1 MSGFSFVSRNSNP
14 NKQGGISMKGSKK
27 GLILTL
33 VLVVISSMMV
43 SASLT
48 REIEPLPL
56 WEKESTREAHRI
68 IVMSDLHLGV
78 DDSFSETVKNKD
90 LIAEFLERLVISDID
105 ELVIA
110 GDLLDEWFVPIS
122 YEPHY
127 DLGAFFERVAENNA
141 SIVAAFEKIIQSG
154 ITVVYVPG
162 NHDLLLDEETLAK
175 LIPGIVQARDVDGL
189 GTYRTGMRSEIVIE
203 HGHRYDSFCAPD
215 TLSNKEITGDYP
227 SFLPPGYFFTRIA
240 STSVVE
246 GKSAPQKDFPKIE
259 APSKEDADQLDAY
272 TYYSV
277 WLWAMTTFPIKAD
290 FDEKAIYVGVNG
302 YDNSFSLSD
311 LLPTVQDDGSISAVL
326 YANAQ
331 RRWDEVQQI
340 NKVAT
345 KNSYSEATVGAID
358 HTFFDKQAVKQ
369 YFDLDSTV
377 DVVVFGHSHVPLV
390 NRYENE
396 YDKEK
401 VYANSGTWIDENLI
415 GLERCFVVIESGEQF
430 TDVRLMEY
438 HADGTISNTEE
449 K

>member
-1 MSGFSFVSRNSNP
+1 
-14 NKQGGISMKGSKK
+14 MKGSKK
-27 GLILTL
+27 GFVLTL
-33 VLVVISSMMV
+33 VLVVISSMV
-43 SASLT
+43 ISASLT

-56 WEKESTREAHRI
+56 WEKESTRETHRI

-272 TYYSV
+272 TYFSV

-290 FDEKAIYVGVNG
+290 FEEKAIYVGVNG

-449 K
+449 E

>member
-1 MSGFSFVSRNSNP
+1 V
-14 NKQGGISMKGSKK
+14 KGSKK
-27 GLILTL
+27 GFVFVLIL
-33 VLVVISSMMV
+33 VFFSSMMI

-56 WEKESTREAHRI
+56 WEKESAHEAQRI
-68 IVMSDLHLGV
+68 IVVSDLHLGV

-90 LIAEFLERLVISDID
+90 LLTEFLERLVISDID

-110 GDLLDEWFVPIS
+110 GDMLDEWFVPIS
-122 YEPHY
+122 YEPHN
-127 DLGAFFERVAENNA
+127 DLGAFFEKVAENNA

-154 ITVVYVPG
+154 VVVAYVPG

-203 HGHRYDSFCAPD
+203 HGHRYDTFCAPD
-215 TLSNKEITGDYP
+215 TLSNKEMTGDYP

-246 GKSAPQKDFPKIE
+246 GKSAPDKNLPRIE

-272 TYYSV
+272 TYYNI

-331 RRWDEVQQI
+331 RRWDEVQQ
-340 NKVAT
+340 NNRVAV
-345 KNSYSEATVGAID
+345 KNPYSKATAGAID
-358 HTFFDKQAVKQ
+358 HTFFDEQAVKQ
-369 YFDLDSTV
+369 YFDLDPTV

-415 GLERCFVVIESGEQF
+415 GLERCFVVIESGKQF

-438 HADGTISNTEE
+438 HADGTISNTEQ

>member
-1 MSGFSFVSRNSNP
+1 MHGFRVRFV
-14 NKQGGISMKGSKK
+14 
-27 GLILTL
+27 LTL
-33 VLVVISSMMV
+33 VLMIALSVVG
-43 SASLT
+43 SASLV

-56 WEKESTREAHRI
+56 WEKESTHEAYRI
-68 IVMSDLHLGV
+68 VVISDLHLGV

-105 ELVIA
+105 ELVVA
-110 GDLLDEWFVPIS
+110 GDMLDEWFVPIS
-122 YEPHY
+122 YEPHN
-127 DLGAFFERVAENNA
+127 DLGAFFEQVAENNA
-141 SIVAAFEKIIQSG
+141 LIVAAFKKIIQSG
-154 ITVVYVPG
+154 IVVAYVPG
-162 NHDLLLDEETLAK
+162 NHDLLLDEETLTN
-175 LIPGIVQARDVDGL
+175 LIPGIVQARDVNGL
-189 GTYRTGMRSEIVIE
+189 GTYRTGVRSEIVIE

-240 STSVVE
+240 STSVAE
-246 GKSAPQKDFPKIE
+246 GKSAPQKEFPKIE
-259 APSKEDADQLDAY
+259 APSKEDVEQVNAY
-272 TYYSV
+272 TYYNV
-277 WLWAMTTFPIKAD
+277 WLWAMTTFPIKAE

-311 LLPTVQDDGSISAVL
+311 LFPKVQYDGSISAVL

-331 RRWDEVQQI
+331 RRWDEVQQ
-340 NKVAT
+340 NNRVAS
-345 KNSYSEATVGAID
+345 KNPYSEATVGAVD

-369 YFDLDSTV
+369 YFDLDPTV
-377 DVVVFGHSHVPLV
+377 DVVVFGHSHVPV
-390 NRYENE
+390 IDRYVEG

>member
-1 MSGFSFVSRNSNP
+1 
-14 NKQGGISMKGSKK
+14 MKGSKK
-27 GLILTL
+27 GFVLTL
-33 VLVVISSMMV
+33 VLVVISSMV
-43 SASLT
+43 ISASLT

-56 WEKESTREAHRI
+56 WEKESTRETHRI
-68 IVMSDLHLGV
+68 IVISDLHLGV

-90 LIAEFLERLVISDID
+90 LLTEFLERLVISDID

-272 TYYSV
+272 TYFSV

-290 FDEKAIYVGVNG
+290 FEEKAIYVGVNG

-449 K
+449 E

>member
-1 MSGFSFVSRNSNP
+1 
-14 NKQGGISMKGSKK
+14 MKGSKK
-27 GLILTL
+27 GFVFVL
-33 VLVVISSMMV
+33 VLVFFSSMMI
-43 SASLT
+43 SANPT
-48 REIEPLPL
+48 KEIEPLPL
-56 WEKESTREAHRI
+56 WEKESAHEAQRI
-68 IVMSDLHLGV
+68 IVVSDLHLGV

-90 LIAEFLERLVISDID
+90 LLTEFLERLVISDID

-110 GDLLDEWFVPIS
+110 GDMLDEWFVPIS
-122 YEPHY
+122 YEPHN
-127 DLGAFFERVAENNA
+127 DLGAFFEKVAENNA

-154 ITVVYVPG
+154 VVVAYVPG

-203 HGHRYDSFCAPD
+203 HGHRYDTFCAPD
-215 TLSNKEITGDYP
+215 TLSNKEMTGDYP

-246 GKSAPQKDFPKIE
+246 GKSAPDKNLPRIE

-272 TYYSV
+272 TYYNI

-331 RRWDEVQQI
+331 RRWDEVQQ
-340 NKVAT
+340 NNRVAV
-345 KNSYSEATVGAID
+345 KNPYSKATAGAID
-358 HTFFDKQAVKQ
+358 HTFFDEQAVKQ
-369 YFDLDSTV
+369 YFDLDPTV

-415 GLERCFVVIESGEQF
+415 GLERCFVVIESGKQF

-438 HADGTISNTEE
+438 HADGTISNTEQ

>member
-1 MSGFSFVSRNSNP
+1 
-14 NKQGGISMKGSKK
+14 MKGSKK

-259 APSKEDADQLDAY
+259 APSKEDGDQLDAY

>member
-1 MSGFSFVSRNSNP
+1 
-14 NKQGGISMKGSKK
+14 MKGSKK
-27 GLILTL
+27 GFVFVLIL
-33 VLVVISSMMV
+33 VFFSSMMI

-56 WEKESTREAHRI
+56 WEKESAHEAQRI
-68 IVMSDLHLGV
+68 IVVSDLHLGV

-90 LIAEFLERLVISDID
+90 LLTEFLERLVISDID

-110 GDLLDEWFVPIS
+110 GDMLDEWFVPIS
-122 YEPHY
+122 YEPHN
-127 DLGAFFERVAENNA
+127 DLGAFFEKVAENNA

-154 ITVVYVPG
+154 VVVAYVPG

-189 GTYRTGMRSEIVIE
+189 GTYRTGIRSEIVIE
-203 HGHRYDSFCAPD
+203 HGHRYDTFCAPD
-215 TLSNKEITGDYP
+215 ILSNKEMTGDYP

-246 GKSAPQKDFPKIE
+246 GKSAPDKNLPRIE

-272 TYYSV
+272 TYYNI

-331 RRWDEVQQI
+331 RRWDEVQQ
-340 NKVAT
+340 NNRVAV
-345 KNSYSEATVGAID
+345 KNPYSKATAGAID
-358 HTFFDKQAVKQ
+358 HTFFDEQAVKQ
-369 YFDLDSTV
+369 YFDLDPTV

-415 GLERCFVVIESGEQF
+415 GLERCFVVIESGKQF

-438 HADGTISNTEE
+438 HADGTISNTEQ

>member
-1 MSGFSFVSRNSNP
+1 
-14 NKQGGISMKGSKK
+14 MKGSKK
-27 GLILTL
+27 GFVLTL
-33 VLVVISSMMV
+33 VLVVISSMV
-43 SASLT
+43 ISASLT

-56 WEKESTREAHRI
+56 WEKESTRETHRI
-68 IVMSDLHLGV
+68 IVISDLHLGV

-272 TYYSV
+272 TYFSV

-290 FDEKAIYVGVNG
+290 FEEKAIYVGVNG

-449 K
+449 E

>member
-1 MSGFSFVSRNSNP
+1 V
-14 NKQGGISMKGSKK
+14 KGSKK
-27 GLILTL
+27 GFVFVLIL
-33 VLVVISSMMV
+33 VFFSSMMI

-56 WEKESTREAHRI
+56 WEKESAHEAQRI
-68 IVMSDLHLGV
+68 IVVSDLHLGV
-78 DDSFSETVKNKD
+78 DDNFSETVENKD
-90 LIAEFLERLVISDID
+90 LLTEFLERLLISDID
-105 ELVIA
+105 VLVVA
-110 GDLLDEWFVPIS
+110 GDMLDEWFVPIS
-122 YEPHY
+122 YEPHN
-127 DLGAFFERVAENNA
+127 DLGAFFERVAENNV

-154 ITVVYVPG
+154 VVVAYVPG

-203 HGHRYDSFCAPD
+203 HGHRYDTFCAPD

-246 GKSAPQKDFPKIE
+246 GKSAPDKDLPRIE

-272 TYYSV
+272 TYYNI

-326 YANAQ
+326 YANVQ

-340 NKVAT
+340 NRVAV
-345 KNSYSEATVGAID
+345 KNPYSKATAGAID
-358 HTFFDKQAVKQ
+358 HTFFDEQAVKQ
-369 YFDLDSTV
+369 YFDLDPTV

-415 GLERCFVVIESGEQF
+415 GLERCFVVIESGKQF

-438 HADGTISNTEE
+438 HADGTISNTEQ

>member
-1 MSGFSFVSRNSNP
+1 
-14 NKQGGISMKGSKK
+14 MKGSKK
-27 GLILTL
+27 GFVLTL
-33 VLVVISSMMV
+33 VLVVISSMV
-43 SASLT
+43 ISASLT

-56 WEKESTREAHRI
+56 WEKESTRETHRI

-272 TYYSV
+272 TYFSV

-290 FDEKAIYVGVNG
+290 FEEKAIYVGVNG

>member
-1 MSGFSFVSRNSNP
+1 
-14 NKQGGISMKGSKK
+14 MKGSKK
-27 GLILTL
+27 GFVFVLIL
-33 VLVVISSMMV
+33 VFFSSMMI

-56 WEKESTREAHRI
+56 WEKESAHEAQRI
-68 IVMSDLHLGV
+68 IVVSDLHLGV

-90 LIAEFLERLVISDID
+90 LLTEFLERLVISDID

-110 GDLLDEWFVPIS
+110 GDMLDEWFVPIS
-122 YEPHY
+122 YEPHN
-127 DLGAFFERVAENNA
+127 DLGAFFEKVAENNA

-154 ITVVYVPG
+154 VVVAYVPG

-203 HGHRYDSFCAPD
+203 HGHRYDTFCAPD
-215 TLSNKEITGDYP
+215 TLSNKEMTGDYP

-246 GKSAPQKDFPKIE
+246 GKSAPDKDLPRIE

-272 TYYSV
+272 TYYNI

-331 RRWDEVQQI
+331 RRWDEVQQ
-340 NKVAT
+340 NNRVAV
-345 KNSYSEATVGAID
+345 KNPYSKATAGAID
-358 HTFFDKQAVKQ
+358 HTFFDEQAVKQ

-415 GLERCFVVIESGEQF
+415 GLERCFVVIESGKQF

-438 HADGTISNTEE
+438 HADGTISNTEQ

>member
-1 MSGFSFVSRNSNP
+1 M
-14 NKQGGISMKGSKK
+14 
-27 GLILTL
+27 
-33 VLVVISSMMV
+33 
-43 SASLT
+43 
-48 REIEPLPL
+48 
-56 WEKESTREAHRI
+56 
-68 IVMSDLHLGV
+68 
-78 DDSFSETVKNKD
+78 
-90 LIAEFLERLVISDID
+90 
-105 ELVIA
+105 
-110 GDLLDEWFVPIS
+110 
-122 YEPHY
+122 
-127 DLGAFFERVAENNA
+127 
-141 SIVAAFEKIIQSG
+141 
-154 ITVVYVPG
+154 
-162 NHDLLLDEETLAK
+162 
-175 LIPGIVQARDVDGL
+175 
-189 GTYRTGMRSEIVIE
+189 
-203 HGHRYDSFCAPD
+203 
-215 TLSNKEITGDYP
+215 TGDYP

-246 GKSAPQKDFPKIE
+246 GKSAPDKNLPRIE

-272 TYYSV
+272 TYYNI

-331 RRWDEVQQI
+331 RRWDEVQQ
-340 NKVAT
+340 NNRVAV
-345 KNSYSEATVGAID
+345 KNPYSKATAGAID
-358 HTFFDKQAVKQ
+358 HTFFDEQAVKQ
-369 YFDLDSTV
+369 YFDLDPTV

-415 GLERCFVVIESGEQF
+415 GLERCFVVIESGKQF

-438 HADGTISNTEE
+438 HADGTISNTEQ

>member
-1 MSGFSFVSRNSNP
+1 
-14 NKQGGISMKGSKK
+14 MKGSKK
-27 GLILTL
+27 GFVLTL
-33 VLVVISSMMV
+33 VLVVISSMV
-43 SASLT
+43 ISASLT

-56 WEKESTREAHRI
+56 WEKESTRETHRI

-90 LIAEFLERLVISDID
+90 LIAEFPERLVISDID

-215 TLSNKEITGDYP
+215 TLSNKEITGDYH

-246 GKSAPQKDFPKIE
+246 GKSAPQKNFPKIE

-272 TYYSV
+272 TYFSV

-449 K
+449 E

>member
-1 MSGFSFVSRNSNP
+1 
-14 NKQGGISMKGSKK
+14 MKGSKK

-272 TYYSV
+272 TYFSV

-290 FDEKAIYVGVNG
+290 FEEKAIYVGVNG

>member
-1 MSGFSFVSRNSNP
+1 
-14 NKQGGISMKGSKK
+14 KK
-27 GLILTL
+27 GFVFVL
-33 VLVVISSMMV
+33 VLVFFSSMMI

-56 WEKESTREAHRI
+56 WEKESAHEAQRI
-68 IVMSDLHLGV
+68 IVVSDLHLGV

-90 LIAEFLERLVISDID
+90 LLTEFLERLVISDID

-110 GDLLDEWFVPIS
+110 GDMLDEWFVPIS
-122 YEPHY
+122 YEPHN
-127 DLGAFFERVAENNA
+127 DLGAFFEKVAENNA

-154 ITVVYVPG
+154 VVVAYVPG

-189 GTYRTGMRSEIVIE
+189 GTYRTGIRSEIVIE
-203 HGHRYDSFCAPD
+203 HGHRYDTFCAPD
-215 TLSNKEITGDYP
+215 ILSNKEMTGDYP

-246 GKSAPQKDFPKIE
+246 GKSAPDKNLPRIE

-272 TYYSV
+272 TYYNI

-331 RRWDEVQQI
+331 RRWDEVQQ
-340 NKVAT
+340 NNRVAV
-345 KNSYSEATVGAID
+345 KNPYSKATAGAID
-358 HTFFDKQAVKQ
+358 HTFFDEQAVKQ
-369 YFDLDSTV
+369 YFDLDPTV

-415 GLERCFVVIESGEQF
+415 GLERCFVVIESGKQF

-438 HADGTISNTEE
+438 HADGTISNTEQ

>member
-1 MSGFSFVSRNSNP
+1 
-14 NKQGGISMKGSKK
+14 MKGSKK
-27 GLILTL
+27 GFVFVLIL
-33 VLVVISSMMV
+33 VFFSSMMI

-56 WEKESTREAHRI
+56 WEKESAHEAQRI
-68 IVMSDLHLGV
+68 IVVSDLHLGV

-90 LIAEFLERLVISDID
+90 LLTEFLERLVISDID

-110 GDLLDEWFVPIS
+110 GDMLDEWFVPIS
-122 YEPHY
+122 YEPHN
-127 DLGAFFERVAENNA
+127 DLGAFFEKVAENNA

-154 ITVVYVPG
+154 VVVAYVPG

-189 GTYRTGMRSEIVIE
+189 GTYRTGIRSEIVIE
-203 HGHRYDSFCAPD
+203 HGHRYDTFCAPD
-215 TLSNKEITGDYP
+215 TLSNKEMTGDYP

-246 GKSAPQKDFPKIE
+246 GKSAPDKNLPRIE

-272 TYYSV
+272 TYYNI

-331 RRWDEVQQI
+331 RRWDEVQQ
-340 NKVAT
+340 NNRVAV
-345 KNSYSEATVGAID
+345 KNPYSKATAGAID
-358 HTFFDKQAVKQ
+358 HTFFDEQAVKQ
-369 YFDLDSTV
+369 YFDLDPTV

-415 GLERCFVVIESGEQF
+415 GLERCFVVIESGKQF

-438 HADGTISNTEE
+438 HADGTISNTEQ

>member
-1 MSGFSFVSRNSNP
+1 
-14 NKQGGISMKGSKK
+14 MKGSKK

-401 VYANSGTWIDENLI
+401 VYTNSGTWIDENLI

>member
-1 MSGFSFVSRNSNP
+1 
-14 NKQGGISMKGSKK
+14 MKGSKK
-27 GLILTL
+27 GFVLTL
-33 VLVVISSMMV
+33 VLVVISSMV
-43 SASLT
+43 ISASLT

-56 WEKESTREAHRI
+56 WEKESTRETHRI
-68 IVMSDLHLGV
+68 IVISDLHLGV

-272 TYYSV
+272 TYFSV

>member
-1 MSGFSFVSRNSNP
+1 MMISANP
-14 NKQGGISMKGSKK
+14 TK
-27 GLILTL
+27 
-33 VLVVISSMMV
+33 
-43 SASLT
+43 
-48 REIEPLPL
+48 EIEPLPL
-56 WEKESTREAHRI
+56 WEKESAHEAQRI
-68 IVMSDLHLGV
+68 IVVSDLHLGV

-90 LIAEFLERLVISDID
+90 LLTEFLERLVISDID

-110 GDLLDEWFVPIS
+110 GDMLDEWFVPIS
-122 YEPHY
+122 YEPHN
-127 DLGAFFERVAENNA
+127 DLGAFFEKVAENNA

-154 ITVVYVPG
+154 VVVAYVPG

-203 HGHRYDSFCAPD
+203 HGHRYDTFCAPD
-215 TLSNKEITGDYP
+215 TLSNKEMTGDYP

-246 GKSAPQKDFPKIE
+246 SKSAPDKNLPRIE

-272 TYYSV
+272 TYYNI

-331 RRWDEVQQI
+331 RRWDEVQQ
-340 NKVAT
+340 NNRVAV
-345 KNSYSEATVGAID
+345 KNPYSKATAGAID
-358 HTFFDKQAVKQ
+358 HTFFDEQAVKQ
-369 YFDLDSTV
+369 YFDLDPTV

-415 GLERCFVVIESGEQF
+415 GLERCFVVIESGKQF

-438 HADGTISNTEE
+438 HADGTISNTEQ

>member
-1 MSGFSFVSRNSNP
+1 V
-14 NKQGGISMKGSKK
+14 KGSKK
-27 GLILTL
+27 GFVFVL
-33 VLVVISSMMV
+33 VLVFFSSMMI

-56 WEKESTREAHRI
+56 WEKESAHEAQRI
-68 IVMSDLHLGV
+68 IVVSDLHLGV

-90 LIAEFLERLVISDID
+90 LLTEFLERLVISDID

-110 GDLLDEWFVPIS
+110 GDMLDEWFVPIS
-122 YEPHY
+122 YEPHN
-127 DLGAFFERVAENNA
+127 DLGAFFEKVAENNA

-154 ITVVYVPG
+154 VVVAYVPG

-189 GTYRTGMRSEIVIE
+189 GTYRTGIRSEIVIE
-203 HGHRYDSFCAPD
+203 HGHRYDTFCAPD
-215 TLSNKEITGDYP
+215 ILSNKEMTGDYP

-246 GKSAPQKDFPKIE
+246 GKSAPDKNLPRIE

-272 TYYSV
+272 TYYNI

-331 RRWDEVQQI
+331 RRWDEVQQ
-340 NKVAT
+340 NNRVAV
-345 KNSYSEATVGAID
+345 KNPYSKATAGAID
-358 HTFFDKQAVKQ
+358 HTFFDEQAVKQ
-369 YFDLDSTV
+369 YFDLDPTV

-415 GLERCFVVIESGEQF
+415 GLERCFVVIESGKQF

-438 HADGTISNTEE
+438 HADGTISNTEQ

>member
-1 MSGFSFVSRNSNP
+1 
-14 NKQGGISMKGSKK
+14 MKGSKK
-27 GLILTL
+27 GFVFVLIL
-33 VLVVISSMMV
+33 VFFSSMMI

-56 WEKESTREAHRI
+56 WEKESAHEAQRI
-68 IVMSDLHLGV
+68 IVVSDLHLGV

-90 LIAEFLERLVISDID
+90 LLTEFLERLVISDID

-110 GDLLDEWFVPIS
+110 GDMLDEWFVPIS
-122 YEPHY
+122 YEPHN
-127 DLGAFFERVAENNA
+127 DLGAFFEKVAENNA

-154 ITVVYVPG
+154 VVVAYVPG

-203 HGHRYDSFCAPD
+203 HGHRYDTFCAPD
-215 TLSNKEITGDYP
+215 TLSNKEMTGDYP

-246 GKSAPQKDFPKIE
+246 GKSAPDKNLPRIE

-272 TYYSV
+272 TYYNI

-331 RRWDEVQQI
+331 RRWDEVQQ
-340 NKVAT
+340 NNRVAV
-345 KNSYSEATVGAID
+345 KNPYSKATAGAID
-358 HTFFDKQAVKQ
+358 HTFFDEQAVKQ
-369 YFDLDSTV
+369 YFDLDPTV

-438 HADGTISNTEE
+438 HADGTISNTEQ

>member
-1 MSGFSFVSRNSNP
+1 
-14 NKQGGISMKGSKK
+14 MKGSKK
-27 GLILTL
+27 GFVLTL
-33 VLVVISSMMV
+33 VLVVISSMV
-43 SASLT
+43 ISASLT

-56 WEKESTREAHRI
+56 WEKESTRETHRI

-272 TYYSV
+272 TYFSV

-311 LLPTVQDDGSISAVL
+311 LLPTVQDDGSISAAL

>member
-1 MSGFSFVSRNSNP
+1 
-14 NKQGGISMKGSKK
+14 MKGSKK
-27 GLILTL
+27 GFVLTL
-33 VLVVISSMMV
+33 VLVVISSMV
-43 SASLT
+43 ISASLT

-56 WEKESTREAHRI
+56 WEKESTRETHRI
-68 IVMSDLHLGV
+68 IVISDLHLGV

-272 TYYSV
+272 TYFSV

-290 FDEKAIYVGVNG
+290 FEEKAIYVGVNG

>member
-1 MSGFSFVSRNSNP
+1 
-14 NKQGGISMKGSKK
+14 MKGSKK
-27 GLILTL
+27 GFVFVLIL
-33 VLVVISSMMV
+33 VFFSSMMI
-43 SASLT
+43 SANPT

-56 WEKESTREAHRI
+56 WEKESAHEAQRI
-68 IVMSDLHLGV
+68 IVVSDLHLGV

-90 LIAEFLERLVISDID
+90 LLTEFLERLVISDID

-110 GDLLDEWFVPIS
+110 GDMLDEWFVPIS
-122 YEPHY
+122 YEPHN
-127 DLGAFFERVAENNA
+127 DLGAFFEKVAENNA

-154 ITVVYVPG
+154 VVVAYVPG

-203 HGHRYDSFCAPD
+203 HGHRYDTFCAPD
-215 TLSNKEITGDYP
+215 TLSNKEMTGDYP

-246 GKSAPQKDFPKIE
+246 GKSAPDKNLPRIE

-272 TYYSV
+272 TYYNI

-331 RRWDEVQQI
+331 RRWDEVQQ
-340 NKVAT
+340 NNRVAV
-345 KNSYSEATVGAID
+345 KNPYSKATAGAID
-358 HTFFDKQAVKQ
+358 HTFFDEQAVKQ
-369 YFDLDSTV
+369 YFDLDPTV

-415 GLERCFVVIESGEQF
+415 GLERCFVVIESGKQF

-438 HADGTISNTEE
+438 HADGTISNTEQ

>member
-1 MSGFSFVSRNSNP
+1 
-14 NKQGGISMKGSKK
+14 MKGSKK
-27 GLILTL
+27 GFVLTL
-33 VLVVISSMMV
+33 VLVVISSMV
-43 SASLT
+43 ISASLT

-56 WEKESTREAHRI
+56 WEKESTRETHRI

-272 TYYSV
+272 TYFSV

>member
-1 MSGFSFVSRNSNP
+1 
-14 NKQGGISMKGSKK
+14 MKGSKK

-68 IVMSDLHLGV
+68 VVMSDLHLGV

-272 TYYSV
+272 TYFSV

-290 FDEKAIYVGVNG
+290 FEEKAIYVGVNG

-331 RRWDEVQQI
+331 RRWGEVQQI

>member
-1 MSGFSFVSRNSNP
+1 
-14 NKQGGISMKGSKK
+14 MKGSKK
-27 GLILTL
+27 GFVFVLIL
-33 VLVVISSMMV
+33 VFFSSMMI

-56 WEKESTREAHRI
+56 WEKESAHEAQRI
-68 IVMSDLHLGV
+68 IVVSDLHLGV

-90 LIAEFLERLVISDID
+90 LLTEFLERLVISDID

-110 GDLLDEWFVPIS
+110 GDMLDEWFVPIS
-122 YEPHY
+122 YEPHN
-127 DLGAFFERVAENNA
+127 DLGAFFEKVAENNA

-154 ITVVYVPG
+154 VVVAYVPG

-203 HGHRYDSFCAPD
+203 HGHRYDTFCAPD
-215 TLSNKEITGDYP
+215 TLSNKEMTGDYP

-246 GKSAPQKDFPKIE
+246 GKSAPDKNLPRIE

-272 TYYSV
+272 TYYNI

-331 RRWDEVQQI
+331 RRWDEVQQ
-340 NKVAT
+340 NNRVAV
-345 KNSYSEATVGAID
+345 KNPYSKATAGAID
-358 HTFFDKQAVKQ
+358 HTFFDEQAVKQ
-369 YFDLDSTV
+369 YFDLDPTV

-390 NRYENE
+390 NRY
-396 YDKEK
+396 
-401 VYANSGTWIDENLI
+401 
-415 GLERCFVVIESGEQF
+415 
-430 TDVRLMEY
+430 
-438 HADGTISNTEE
+438 
-449 K
+449 

>member
-1 MSGFSFVSRNSNP
+1 
-14 NKQGGISMKGSKK
+14 MKGSKK
-27 GLILTL
+27 GFVLTL
-33 VLVVISSMMV
+33 VLVVISSMV
-43 SASLT
+43 ISASLT

-56 WEKESTREAHRI
+56 WEKESTRETHRI
-68 IVMSDLHLGV
+68 IVISDLHLGV

-215 TLSNKEITGDYP
+215 TLSNKEITGDYH

-272 TYYSV
+272 TYFSV

-290 FDEKAIYVGVNG
+290 FEEKAIYVGVNG

>member
-1 MSGFSFVSRNSNP
+1 
-14 NKQGGISMKGSKK
+14 MKGSKK
-27 GLILTL
+27 GLALTL
-33 VLVVISSMMV
+33 VLVVISSMMI
-43 SASLT
+43 SAGLT

-56 WEKESTREAHRI
+56 WDTESSHEAYRI
-68 IVMSDLHLGV
+68 IVVSDFHLGV

-90 LIAEFLERLVISDID
+90 LIADFLERLVISDID

-122 YEPHY
+122 YEPHN

-141 SIVAAFEKIIQSG
+141 SIVAAFEKIIKSG
-154 ITVVYVPG
+154 ITVAYVPG

-175 LIPGIVQARDVDGL
+175 LIPGIVQARDVEGL

-240 STSVVE
+240 STSVAE

-259 APSKEDADQLDAY
+259 APSKEDVDQLEAY
-272 TYYSV
+272 TYYNV
-277 WLWAMTTFPIKAD
+277 WLWAMTIFRIKAD
-290 FDEKAIYVGVNG
+290 FDEKVIYVGVNG

-311 LLPTVQDDGSISAVL
+311 LLPTVRDDGSISAVL

-331 RRWDEVQQI
+331 RRWDVVQQ
-340 NKVAT
+340 NNRVAT
-345 KNSYSEATVGAID
+345 KNPYSEATVGAVD
-358 HTFFDKQAVKQ
+358 HKFFDKQAVKQ
-369 YFDLDSTV
+369 YFDLDTTV
-377 DVVVFGHSHVPLV
+377 DVVVFGHSHVPV
-390 NRYENE
+390 IDRYVEGYE
-396 YDKEK
+396 KEK

-415 GLERCFVVIESGEQF
+415 GLERCFVVIESGEQL
-430 TDVRLMEY
+430 TEVRLMEY